1 MEERM
6 NITISAETRK
16 ALSQIKQLKAELQ
29 TLSEKS
35 SIGGLDTMSVK
46 ELQETLKYFQSY
58 GSKGFEKQIKDLQ
71 KAIELQQKIS
81 GLSSPQQGEGG
92 ININK
97 GLIAQIAGGV
107 FAVRSICLLVR
118 KIAGQNE
125 NLTKAVDYLMQT
137 IGAVLKPLLDF
148 IAKLIMAVA
157 KVLGSF
163 FKVQVKTGKTTNK
176 ILSKQLASFDEINNL
191 TREKGSSV
199 GGSGWEKV
207 SNTIKS
213 ETKPLLE
220 QFQEVADATNRKL
233 PPYIQK
239 WAETGDYL
247 YYTFLPELKEK
258 LSKWWNEGFGLPEL
272 KEKLSKWWNEGF
284 GWSSKLKDG
293 LESVKNSI
301 LGNNSNKI
309 LASIEK
315 NIIGKQ
321 NESIKAIKQ
330 INNRAVR
337 LDVNMDIKP
346 NVSGGGSVKFSQ
358 IAHLS
363 TGGLINEGLFVA
375 GEKCPDLLGTMG
387 KQSVVANNMQI
398 VEGIKQGVKEA
409 LAESSQA
416 INISVDGET
425 LARVVSKNIQRNK
438 RIMGVG

>member
-35 SIGGLDTMSVK
+35 PIGGLDTMSVK

-81 GLSSPQQGEGG
+81 GLSSPQQGGGG

-107 FAVRSICLLVR
+107 FAVRSIYLLVR

-137 IGAVLKPLLDF
+137 IGALLKPLLDF

-258 LSKWWNEGFGLPEL
+258 LSKWWNEGFG
-272 KEKLSKWWNEGF
+272 
-284 GWSSKLKDG
+284 WSSKLKDG

-321 NESIKAIKQ
+321 NESIRAIKQ

-375 GEKCPDLLGTMG
+375 GEKGPELVGTMG

>member
-58 GSKGFEKQIKDLQ
+58 SSKGFEKQIKDLQ

-107 FAVRSICLLVR
+107 FAVRSIYLLVR

-125 NLTKAVDYLMQT
+125 NFTKAVDYLMQT
-137 IGAVLKPLLDF
+137 IGALLKPLLDF

-258 LSKWWNEGFGLPEL
+258 LSKWWNEGFG
-272 KEKLSKWWNEGF
+272 
-284 GWSSKLKDG
+284 WSSKLKDG

-321 NESIKAIKQ
+321 IESIRAIKQ
-330 INNRAVR
+330 INNRVVR

-375 GEKCPDLLGTMG
+375 GEKGPELVGTMG

>member
-58 GSKGFEKQIKDLQ
+58 GSKGFEAQIKDLQ

-81 GLSSPQQGEGG
+81 GLSSPQQGGGG

-107 FAVRSICLLVR
+107 FAVRSIYLLVR

-137 IGAVLKPLLDF
+137 IGALLKPLLDF

-258 LSKWWNEGFGLPEL
+258 LSKWWNEGFG
-272 KEKLSKWWNEGF
+272 WN
-284 GWSSKLKDG
+284 SKLKDG

-321 NESIKAIKQ
+321 NESIRAIKQ

-375 GEKCPDLLGTMG
+375 GEKGPELVGTMG

>member
-58 GSKGFEKQIKDLQ
+58 SSKGFEKQIKDLQ

-107 FAVRSICLLVR
+107 FAVRSIYLLVR

-137 IGAVLKPLLDF
+137 IGALLKPLLDF

-258 LSKWWNEGFGLPEL
+258 LSKWWNEGFG
-272 KEKLSKWWNEGF
+272 
-284 GWSSKLKDG
+284 WSSKLKDG

-321 NESIKAIKQ
+321 IESIRAIKQ

-375 GEKCPDLLGTMG
+375 GEKGPELVGTMG

>member
-58 GSKGFEKQIKDLQ
+58 SSKGFEKQIKDLQ

-107 FAVRSICLLVR
+107 FAVRSIYLLVR

-137 IGAVLKPLLDF
+137 IGALLKPLLDF

-258 LSKWWNEGFGLPEL
+258 LSKWWNEGFG
-272 KEKLSKWWNEGF
+272 
-284 GWSSKLKDG
+284 WSSKLKDG

-321 NESIKAIKQ
+321 NESIRAIKQ

-375 GEKCPDLLGTMG
+375 GEKGPELVGTMG

>member
-107 FAVRSICLLVR
+107 FAVRSIYLLVR

-137 IGAVLKPLLDF
+137 IGALLKPLLDF

-258 LSKWWNEGFGLPEL
+258 LSKWWNEGFG
-272 KEKLSKWWNEGF
+272 
-284 GWSSKLKDG
+284 WSSKLKDG

-321 NESIKAIKQ
+321 IESIRAIKQ
-330 INNRAVR
+330 INNRVVR

-375 GEKCPDLLGTMG
+375 GEKGPELVGTMG

>member
-81 GLSSPQQGEGG
+81 GLSSPQQGGGG

-107 FAVRSICLLVR
+107 FAVRSIYLLVR

-137 IGAVLKPLLDF
+137 IGALLKPLLDF

-258 LSKWWNEGFGLPEL
+258 LSKWWNEGFG
-272 KEKLSKWWNEGF
+272 
-284 GWSSKLKDG
+284 WSSKLKDG

-321 NESIKAIKQ
+321 NESIRAIKQ

-346 NVSGGGSVKFSQ
+346 NGSGGGSVKFSQ

-375 GEKCPDLLGTMG
+375 GEKGPELVGTMG

>member
-81 GLSSPQQGEGG
+81 GLSSPQQGGGG

-107 FAVRSICLLVR
+107 FAVRSIYLLVR

-137 IGAVLKPLLDF
+137 IGALLKPLLDF

-258 LSKWWNEGFGLPEL
+258 LSKWWNEGFG
-272 KEKLSKWWNEGF
+272 
-284 GWSSKLKDG
+284 WSSKLKDG

-321 NESIKAIKQ
+321 NESIRAIKQ

-375 GEKCPDLLGTMG
+375 GEKGPELVGTMG

>member
-81 GLSSPQQGEGG
+81 GLSSPQQGGGG

-107 FAVRSICLLVR
+107 FAVRSIYLLVR

-137 IGAVLKPLLDF
+137 IGALLKPLLDF

-207 SNTIKS
+207 SDTIKS

-258 LSKWWNEGFGLPEL
+258 LSKWWNEGFG
-272 KEKLSKWWNEGF
+272 
-284 GWSSKLKDG
+284 WSSKLKDG

-321 NESIKAIKQ
+321 NESIRAIKQ

-346 NVSGGGSVKFSQ
+346 NGSGGGSVKFSQ

-375 GEKCPDLLGTMG
+375 GEKGPELVGTMG

>member
-46 ELQETLKYFQSY
+46 ELQATLKYFQSY
-58 GSKGFEKQIKDLQ
+58 GSKGFEEQIKDLQ

-81 GLSSPQQGEGG
+81 GLSSPQQGKGG

-97 GLIAQIAGGV
+97 GLIAQIVGGV
-107 FAVRSICLLVR
+107 FAVRTIYLLVR

-137 IGAVLKPLLDF
+137 IGALLKPLLDF

-207 SNTIKS
+207 SDTIKS

-258 LSKWWNEGFGLPEL
+258 LSKWWNEGFG
-272 KEKLSKWWNEGF
+272 
-284 GWSSKLKDG
+284 WSSKLKDG

-321 NESIKAIKQ
+321 NESIRAIKQ

-375 GEKCPDLLGTMG
+375 GEKGPELVGTMG

>member
-46 ELQETLKYFQSY
+46 ELQATLKYFQSY
-58 GSKGFEKQIKDLQ
+58 GSKGFEEQIKDLQ

-81 GLSSPQQGEGG
+81 GLSSPQQGKGG

-107 FAVRSICLLVR
+107 FAVRTIYLLVR

-137 IGAVLKPLLDF
+137 IGALLKPLLDF

-207 SNTIKS
+207 SDTIKS

-258 LSKWWNEGFGLPEL
+258 LSKWWNEGFG
-272 KEKLSKWWNEGF
+272 
-284 GWSSKLKDG
+284 WSSKLKDG

-321 NESIKAIKQ
+321 NESIRAIKQ

-375 GEKCPDLLGTMG
+375 GEKGPELVGTMG

>member
-58 GSKGFEKQIKDLQ
+58 SSKGFEKQIKDLQ

-107 FAVRSICLLVR
+107 FAVRSIYLLVR

-137 IGAVLKPLLDF
+137 IGALLKPLLDF

-258 LSKWWNEGFGLPEL
+258 LSKWWNEGFG
-272 KEKLSKWWNEGF
+272 
-284 GWSSKLKDG
+284 WSSKLKDG

-321 NESIKAIKQ
+321 NESIRAIKQ

-346 NVSGGGSVKFSQ
+346 NGSGGGSVKFSQ

-375 GEKCPDLLGTMG
+375 GEKGPELVGTMG

>member
-81 GLSSPQQGEGG
+81 GLSSPQQGGGG

-107 FAVRSICLLVR
+107 FAVRSIYLLVR

-137 IGAVLKPLLDF
+137 IGALLKPLLDF

-258 LSKWWNEGFGLPEL
+258 LSKWWNEGFG
-272 KEKLSKWWNEGF
+272 
-284 GWSSKLKDG
+284 WSSKLKDG

-321 NESIKAIKQ
+321 NESIRAIKQ

-337 LDVNMDIKP
+337 IDVNMDIKP

-375 GEKCPDLLGTMG
+375 GEKGPELVGTMG

>member
-46 ELQETLKYFQSY
+46 ELQETLKYFQSH

-81 GLSSPQQGEGG
+81 GLSSPQQGGGG

-107 FAVRSICLLVR
+107 FAVRSIYLLVR

-137 IGAVLKPLLDF
+137 IGALLKPLLDF

-258 LSKWWNEGFGLPEL
+258 LSKWWNEGFG
-272 KEKLSKWWNEGF
+272 
-284 GWSSKLKDG
+284 WSSKLKDG

-321 NESIKAIKQ
+321 NESIRAIKQ

-375 GEKCPDLLGTMG
+375 GEKGPELVGTMG

>member
-6 NITISAETRK
+6 NITISAKTRK

-107 FAVRSICLLVR
+107 FAVRSIYLLVR

-125 NLTKAVDYLMQT
+125 NLTKAVDYLTQT
-137 IGAVLKPLLDF
+137 IGALLKPLLDF

-258 LSKWWNEGFGLPEL
+258 LSKWWNEGFG
-272 KEKLSKWWNEGF
+272 
-284 GWSSKLKDG
+284 WSSKLKDG

-321 NESIKAIKQ
+321 NESIRAIKQ

-337 LDVNMDIKP
+337 IDVNMDIKP

-375 GEKCPDLLGTMG
+375 GEKGPELVGTMG

>member
-81 GLSSPQQGEGG
+81 GLSSPQQGGGG

-107 FAVRSICLLVR
+107 FAVRSIYLLVR

-137 IGAVLKPLLDF
+137 IGALLKPLLDF

-258 LSKWWNEGFGLPEL
+258 LSKWWNEGFG
-272 KEKLSKWWNEGF
+272 WN
-284 GWSSKLKDG
+284 SKLKDG

-321 NESIKAIKQ
+321 NESIRAIKQ

-375 GEKCPDLLGTMG
+375 GEKGPELVGTMG

>member
-81 GLSSPQQGEGG
+81 GLSSPQQGKGG

-107 FAVRSICLLVR
+107 FAVRSIYLLVR

-137 IGAVLKPLLDF
+137 IGALLKPLLDF

-258 LSKWWNEGFGLPEL
+258 LSKWWNEGFG
-272 KEKLSKWWNEGF
+272 
-284 GWSSKLKDG
+284 WSSKLKDG

-321 NESIKAIKQ
+321 NESIRAIKQ

-346 NVSGGGSVKFSQ
+346 NGSGGGSVKFSQ

-375 GEKCPDLLGTMG
+375 GEKGPELVGTMG

>member
-58 GSKGFEKQIKDLQ
+58 GSKGFEEQIKDLQ

-81 GLSSPQQGEGG
+81 GLSSPQQGKGG

-107 FAVRSICLLVR
+107 FAVRSIYLLVR

-137 IGAVLKPLLDF
+137 IGALLKPLLDF

-239 WAETGDYL
+239 
-247 YYTFLPELKEK
+247 
-258 LSKWWNEGFGLPEL
+258 
-272 KEKLSKWWNEGF
+272 
-284 GWSSKLKDG
+284 
-293 LESVKNSI
+293 
-301 LGNNSNKI
+301 
-309 LASIEK
+309 
-315 NIIGKQ
+315 
-321 NESIKAIKQ
+321 
-330 INNRAVR
+330 
-337 LDVNMDIKP
+337 
-346 NVSGGGSVKFSQ
+346 
-358 IAHLS
+358 
-363 TGGLINEGLFVA
+363 
-375 GEKCPDLLGTMG
+375 
-387 KQSVVANNMQI
+387 
-398 VEGIKQGVKEA
+398 
-409 LAESSQA
+409 
-416 INISVDGET
+416 
-425 LARVVSKNIQRNK
+425 
-438 RIMGVG
+438 

>member
-81 GLSSPQQGEGG
+81 GLSSPQQGGGG

-107 FAVRSICLLVR
+107 FAVRSIYLLVR

-125 NLTKAVDYLMQT
+125 NLTEAVDYLMQT
-137 IGAVLKPLLDF
+137 IGALLKPLLDF

-199 GGSGWEKV
+199 GGSGWEEV

-258 LSKWWNEGFGLPEL
+258 LSKWWNEGFG
-272 KEKLSKWWNEGF
+272 
-284 GWSSKLKDG
+284 WSSKLKDG

-321 NESIKAIKQ
+321 NESIRAIKQ

-358 IAHLS
+358 IAHFS

-375 GEKCPDLLGTMG
+375 GEKGPELVGTMG

>member
-107 FAVRSICLLVR
+107 FAVRSIYLLVR

-137 IGAVLKPLLDF
+137 IGALLKPLLDF

-258 LSKWWNEGFGLPEL
+258 LSKWWNEGFG
-272 KEKLSKWWNEGF
+272 
-284 GWSSKLKDG
+284 WSSKLKDG

-321 NESIKAIKQ
+321 NESIRAIKQ

-375 GEKCPDLLGTMG
+375 GEKGPELVGTMG

>member
-58 GSKGFEKQIKDLQ
+58 GSKDFEKQIKDLQ

-81 GLSSPQQGEGG
+81 GLSSPQQGKGG

-107 FAVRSICLLVR
+107 FAVRSIYLLVR

-137 IGAVLKPLLDF
+137 IGALLKPLLDF

-258 LSKWWNEGFGLPEL
+258 LSKWWNEGFG
-272 KEKLSKWWNEGF
+272 
-284 GWSSKLKDG
+284 WSSKLKDG

-321 NESIKAIKQ
+321 NESIRAIKQ

-375 GEKCPDLLGTMG
+375 GEKGPELVGTMG